1 MSQTKA
7 QLLDPQG
14 DFTLTGQLI
23 GVGATFSGN
32 VSIAGTLTKQ
42 DVTNVDSVGLI
53 TARSGIRFSTTASF
67 LGADT
72 SDASDNKYLAIAGGG
87 AVSQSRGASVVLYG
101 NEESNFPGQLNILAG
116 NVGSAPIKFYTGG
129 SERLRITSD
138 GDVRIME
145 ANGMLKWTASSGND
159 PFIRS
164 IGSGQQSIEF
174 NTGGSERLR
183 INSDGYIQINN
194 TNIQKKLSVKET
206 STTSGVYYN
215 AVIGGASHL
224 AGYAVG
230 IGFDPESSNARCKT
244 GIVAEGTGDGYSRAK
259 LHFLLDSANDSGEA
273 TLAESR
279 MTILDSGKVGIG
291 TVVPARRLV
300 VNEGSAESVLQI
312 TNGTSGIGA
321 DDGFQIIHYTSG
333 ATQLLNRENESL
345 SLHTNNTERFRV
357 GSSGQLGIGGATYGT
372 SGQVLTSGGSGA
384 APSWADAGGG
394 ATEVIQSWDFGS
406 DYGQNYFETSAT
418 GITTSSGFIAY
429 ELIISGL
436 QFVGSPSKLLGCR
449 VYKSGG
455 SLESGDSYKTYCKK
469 SQFTSTSD
477 ENETNNSTDKWTF
490 MGTGNN
496 DRQFWDGRIKWEN
509 PGYTTGKTMPPFM
522 RAEWYQQARFAH
534 FDVCQ
539 VFGFG
544 NTDYISGIRVY
555 NVSDSTNL
563 MSGRAC
569 LIGYKFA

>member
-1 MSQTKA
+1 RIYHNGSHSYIQDEGTGSLYIDSN
-7 QLLDPQG
+7 QLYLRNADTDNVLLYTTSGGAVRINYNGNQKIE
-14 DFTLTGQLI
+14 TTTTGATISGEVTADGLI
-23 GVGATFSGN
+23 VGSGITMGSAGVATFSGTSDVHLLDN
-32 VSIAGTLTKQ
+32 VELQCGDAGDLDLWHDGSHSYVRNVTGTL
-42 DVTNVDSVGLI
+42 NI
-53 TARSGIRFSTTASF
+53 RSGSSVQIANWAANETYASF
-67 LGADT
+67 TENGSVDLYYDNSKKFETTNDGVVITGITTSTGVIDAQGYINLAQKIVHTGDT
-72 SDASDNKYLAIAGGG
+72 D
-87 AVSQSRGASVVLYG
+87 
-101 NEESNFPGQLNILAG
+101 
-116 NVGSAPIKFYTGG
+116 T
-129 SERLRITSD
+129 
-138 GDVRIME
+138 
-145 ANGMLKWTASSGND
+145 
-159 PFIRS
+159 
-164 IGSGQQSIEF
+164 SIEF
-174 NTGGSERLR
+174 DTNTIKFETQGGERLR

-194 TNIQKKLSVKET
+194 TNIEKKLSVKET
-206 STTSGVYYN
+206 STSSGVYYN
-215 AVIGGASHL
+215 AAIGGASHL

-436 QFVGSPSKLLGCR
+436 QFVGSASKLLGCR

-496 DRQFWDGRIKWEN
+496 SRQFWDGRIKWEN
-509 PGYTTGKTMPPFM
+509 PGYTTG
-522 RAEWYQQARFAH
+522 
-534 FDVCQ
+534 
-539 VFGFG
+539 
-544 NTDYISGIRVY
+544 
-555 NVSDSTNL
+555 
-563 MSGRAC
+563 
-569 LIGYKFA
+569 